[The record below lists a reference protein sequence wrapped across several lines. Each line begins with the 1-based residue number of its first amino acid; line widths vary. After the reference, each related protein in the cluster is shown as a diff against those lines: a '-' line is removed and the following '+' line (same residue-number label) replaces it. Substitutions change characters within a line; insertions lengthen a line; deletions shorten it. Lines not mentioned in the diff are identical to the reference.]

1 MHIFHD
7 WNKWSEVIIETW
19 AKQRII
25 VGGVPIGEPINY
37 ERVMQE
43 RTCKICGKYQKRY
56 VKEKS

>member
-7 WNKWSEVIIETW
+7 WNKWSEVIIEDWT
-19 AKQRII
+19 KQRLIN
-25 VGGVPIGEPINY
+25 GVPIGKLIDY